1 MMLDISLGFFTQVK
15 KVKTHSWVNASAL
28 TISANFQSDHHKG
41 NRSYLLLHE
50 PPVMLFMTHMGL
62 IFEGEMAL

>member
-1 MMLDISLGFFTQVK
+1 MMLDISLDFFTY
-15 KVKTHSWVNASAL
+15 ASAL
-28 TISANFQSDHHKG
+28 TISANFQSHHHKG

-50 PPVMLFMTHMGL
+50 PPVMLFMTHVGL